1 MPFLERRI
9 TSFDNLSLYLRDY
22 GNPLDPRVPLFCL
35 GGLTR
40 NSKDFESLAERYS
53 SDGRRVICPD
63 YRGRGQSQYDANW
76 SNYDPRTYIRDIQ
89 DILAALNV
97 HRVVVVGTSLGGI
110 LGMGMAAAMPTAL
123 AAVVMNDVGPVVET
137 EGLDFIIDYIKE
149 DRPHDDWD
157 AAVVT
162 IKRMLPN
169 LTFQDEGIW
178 LRMAENT
185 FRRCDDGKLRFDWDV
200 NIAKPLLASDYEI
213 PDMWPLFR
221 ALSDIPALVL
231 RGAESDILSPA
242 CFAEMQTVKPDLVA
256 VEIPR
261 AGHVPTLAEPESR
274 AALDD
279 FLGRH

>member
-1 MPFLERRI
+1 MSYLERRI
-9 TSFDNLSLYLRDY
+9 TTFDNLSLYVRDY
-22 GNPLDPRVPLFCL
+22 GNPLDLRVPLFCL

-53 SDGRRVICPD
+53 ADGRRGICPD
-63 YRGRGQSQYDANW
+63 YRGRGQSQYDPNW
-76 SNYDPRTYIRDIQ
+76 ANYDPRTYIRDIQ
-89 DILAALNV
+89 DIFAALNV

-110 LGMGMAAAMPTAL
+110 LGMGMGAAMPTAL

-162 IKRMLPN
+162 IKKMLPN
-169 LTFQDEGIW
+169 LTFQDESIW
-178 LRMAENT
+178 LKMAENT
-185 FRRCDDGKLRFDWDV
+185 FRKCDDGKLRFDWDV
-200 NIAKPLLASDYEI
+200 NIAKPLLASDYAI

-221 ALSDIPALVL
+221 ALADIPALVL
-231 RGAESDILSPA
+231 RGAESDILSPE
-242 CFAEMQTVKPDLVA
+242 CFAEMQKVKPDLVA
-256 VEIPR
+256 AEIPR

-274 AALDD
+274 AALDE
-279 FLGRH
+279 FLGRY

>member
-1 MPFLERRI
+1 MSYLERRI
-9 TSFDNLSLYLRDY
+9 TTFDNLSLYIRDY
-22 GNPLDPRVPLFCL
+22 GNPLDLRVPLFCL

-53 SDGRRVICPD
+53 ADGRRVICPD
-63 YRGRGQSQYDANW
+63 YRGRGQSQYDPNW
-76 SNYDPRTYIRDIQ
+76 ANYDPRTYIRDIQ
-89 DILAALNV
+89 DIFAALNV

-110 LGMGMAAAMPTAL
+110 LGMGMGAAMPTAL

-162 IKRMLPN
+162 IKKMLPN
-169 LTFQDEGIW
+169 LTFQDETIW
-178 LRMAENT
+178 LKMAENT
-185 FRRCDDGKLRFDWDV
+185 FRKCDDGKLRFDWDV
-200 NIAKPLLASDYEI
+200 NIAKPLLASDYKI

-221 ALSDIPALVL
+221 ALADIPALVL
-231 RGAESDILSPA
+231 RGEESDILSPE
-242 CFAEMQTVKPDLVA
+242 CFAEMQKVKPDLVA

-274 AALDD
+274 AALDE
-279 FLGRH
+279 FLGRY

>member
-40 NSKDFESLAERYS
+40 NSKDFGSLAERYS
-53 SDGRRVICPD
+53 SNGRRVICPD
-63 YRGRGQSQYDANW
+63 YRGRGQSQYDSNW

-97 HRVVVVGTSLGGI
+97 HRVVVIGTSLGGI

-123 AAVVMNDVGPVVET
+123 AAVVINDVGPVVET

-162 IKRMLPN
+162 IKRMLPH

-185 FRRCDDGKLRFDWDV
+185 FRRCEDGKLRFDWDV

-221 ALSDIPALVL
+221 ALADIPALVL

-242 CFAEMQTVKPDLVA
+242 CFAEMQTVKPDLLA

>member
-9 TSFDNLSLYLRDY
+9 TSFDNLSLYVRDF
-22 GNPLDPRVPLFCL
+22 GDPLDSRAPLFCL

-63 YRGRGQSQYDANW
+63 YRGRGQSQYDPNW
-76 SNYDPRTYIRDIQ
+76 SNYDPRTYIRDIR
-89 DILAALNV
+89 DVLAALNV
-97 HRVVVVGTSLGGI
+97 HRVVVIGTSLGGI

-123 AAVVMNDVGPVVET
+123 AAVIMNDVGPVVET
-137 EGLDFIIDYIKE
+137 DGLDFIIDYIKV

-162 IKRMLPN
+162 IQNMLPN
-169 LTFQDEGIW
+169 LAFQDEGIW
-178 LRMAENT
+178 LKMAENT

-213 PDMWPLFR
+213 PNMWPLFR
-221 ALSDIPALVL
+221 ALRDIPALVL

-242 CFAEMQTVKPDLVA
+242 CFAEMQVIKPDMIA

>member
-1 MPFLERRI
+1 MSYLERRI
-9 TSFDNLSLYLRDY
+9 TTFDNLSLYVRDY
-22 GNPLDPRVPLFCL
+22 GNPLDVRVPLFCL

-53 SDGRRVICPD
+53 ADGRRVICPD
-63 YRGRGQSQYDANW
+63 YRGRGQSQYDPNW

-110 LGMGMAAAMPTAL
+110 LGMGMGAAMPTAL

-162 IKRMLPN
+162 IKKMLPN
-169 LTFQDEGIW
+169 LTFQDETIW
-178 LRMAENT
+178 LKMAENT
-185 FRRCDDGKLRFDWDV
+185 FRKCDDGKLRFDWDV
-200 NIAKPLLASDYEI
+200 NIAKPLLVSDYKI

-221 ALSDIPALVL
+221 ALTDIPALVL
-231 RGAESDILSPA
+231 RGAESDILSPE
-242 CFAEMQTVKPDLVA
+242 CFAEMQKVKPDLVA

-274 AALDD
+274 AALDE
-279 FLGRH
+279 FFGRY

>member
-9 TSFDNLSLYLRDY
+9 TSFDNLSLYIRDY
-22 GNPLDPRVPLFCL
+22 GDPLDTRAPLLCL

-63 YRGRGQSQYDANW
+63 YRGRGQSHYDPNW
-76 SNYDPRTYIRDIQ
+76 SNYDPRTYIRDIR
-89 DILAALNV
+89 DVLAALNV
-97 HRVVVVGTSLGGI
+97 HRVVVMGTSLGGI

-123 AAVVMNDVGPVVET
+123 AAVIMNDVGPVVET
-137 EGLDFIIDYIKE
+137 DGLDFIIDYIKV

-162 IKRMLPN
+162 IQNMLPN

-178 LRMAENT
+178 LKMAENT

-213 PDMWPLFR
+213 PNMWPLFR
-221 ALSDIPALVL
+221 ALKDIPTLVL

-242 CFAEMQTVKPDLVA
+242 CFAEMQVVKPDLIA

>member
-9 TSFDNLSLYLRDY
+9 TSFDNLSLYVRDY
-22 GNPLDPRVPLFCL
+22 GDPLDSRAPLFCL

-63 YRGRGQSQYDANW
+63 YRGRGQSHYDPNW
-76 SNYDPRTYIRDIQ
+76 SNYDPRTYIRDIR
-89 DILAALNV
+89 DVLAALNV

-110 LGMGMAAAMPTAL
+110 LGMGMAAAMPAAL

-137 EGLDFIIDYIKE
+137 DGLDFIIDYIKV

-162 IKRMLPN
+162 IQNMLPN

-178 LRMAENT
+178 LKMAENT

-213 PDMWPLFR
+213 PNMWPLFR
-221 ALSDIPALVL
+221 ALKDIPTLVL

-242 CFAEMQTVKPDLVA
+242 CFAEMQAVKPDMIA

>member
-1 MPFLERRI
+1 MSYLERRI
-9 TSFDNLSLYLRDY
+9 TTFDNLSLYVRDY
-22 GNPLDPRVPLFCL
+22 GNPLDVRVPLFCL

-53 SDGRRVICPD
+53 ADGRRVICPD
-63 YRGRGQSQYDANW
+63 YRGRGQSQYDPNW

-110 LGMGMAAAMPTAL
+110 LGMGMGAAMPTVL

-162 IKRMLPN
+162 IKKMLPN
-169 LTFQDEGIW
+169 LTFQDESIW
-178 LRMAENT
+178 LKMAENT
-185 FRRCDDGKLRFDWDV
+185 FRKCDDGKLRFDWDV
-200 NIAKPLLASDYEI
+200 NIAKPLLASDYKI

-221 ALSDIPALVL
+221 ALADIPALVL
-231 RGAESDILSPA
+231 RGAESDILSPE
-242 CFAEMQTVKPDLVA
+242 CFAEMQKVKPDLVA

-274 AALDD
+274 AALDE
-279 FLGRH
+279 FVGRY

>member
-9 TSFDNLSLYLRDY
+9 TSFDNLSLYVRDY
-22 GNPLDPRVPLFCL
+22 GDPLDSRAPLFCL

-63 YRGRGQSQYDANW
+63 YRGRGQSQYDPNW
-76 SNYDPRTYIRDIQ
+76 SNYDPRTYIRDIR
-89 DILAALNV
+89 DVLAALNV
-97 HRVVVVGTSLGGI
+97 HRVVVMGTSLGGI

-123 AAVVMNDVGPVVET
+123 AAVIMNDVGPVVET
-137 EGLDFIIDYIKE
+137 DGLDFIIDYIKV

-162 IKRMLPN
+162 IQNMLPN
-169 LTFQDEGIW
+169 LAFQDEGIW
-178 LRMAENT
+178 LKMAENT

-213 PDMWPLFR
+213 PNMWPLFR
-221 ALSDIPALVL
+221 ALKDIPTLVL

-242 CFAEMQTVKPDLVA
+242 CFAEMQVVKPDMIA

>member
-1 MPFLERRI
+1 MSYLERRV
-9 TSFDNLSLYLRDY
+9 TTFDNLSLYIRDY
-22 GNPLDPRVPLFCL
+22 GNPLDLRVPLFCL

-53 SDGRRVICPD
+53 ADGRRVICPD
-63 YRGRGQSQYDANW
+63 YRGRGQSQYDPNW
-76 SNYDPRTYIRDIQ
+76 ANYDPRTYIRDIQ
-89 DILAALNV
+89 DIFAALNV

-110 LGMGMAAAMPTAL
+110 LGMGMGAAMPTAL

-162 IKRMLPN
+162 IKKMLPN
-169 LTFQDEGIW
+169 LTFQDETIW
-178 LRMAENT
+178 LKMAENT
-185 FRRCDDGKLRFDWDV
+185 FRKCDDGKLRFDWDV
-200 NIAKPLLASDYEI
+200 NIAKPLLVSDYKI

-221 ALSDIPALVL
+221 ALADIPALVL
-231 RGAESDILSPA
+231 RGEESDILSPE
-242 CFAEMQTVKPDLVA
+242 CFAEMQKVKPDLVA

-274 AALDD
+274 AALDE
-279 FLGRH
+279 FLGRY

>member
-9 TSFDNLSLYLRDY
+9 TSFDNLSLYVRDY
-22 GNPLDPRVPLFCL
+22 GDPMDSRAPLFCL

-63 YRGRGQSQYDANW
+63 YRGRGQSQYDPNW
-76 SNYDPRTYIRDIQ
+76 SNYDPRTYIRDIR
-89 DILAALNV
+89 DVLAALNV
-97 HRVVVVGTSLGGI
+97 HRVVVMGTSLGGI
-110 LGMGMAAAMPTAL
+110 LGMGMATAMPTAL
-123 AAVVMNDVGPVVET
+123 AAVVMNDIGPVVET
-137 EGLDFIIDYIKE
+137 DGLDFIIDYIKV

-162 IKRMLPN
+162 IQNMLPN

-178 LRMAENT
+178 LKMAENT

-213 PDMWPLFR
+213 PNMWPLFR
-221 ALSDIPALVL
+221 ALKDIPTLVL

-242 CFAEMQTVKPDLVA
+242 CFAEMQVVKPDMIA

>member
-76 SNYDPRTYIRDIQ
+76 TNYDPRTYIRDIQ

-221 ALSDIPALVL
+221 ALADIPALVL

>member
-185 FRRCDDGKLRFDWDV
+185 FRRYDDGKLRFDWDV

-221 ALSDIPALVL
+221 ALADIPALVL

>member
-1 MPFLERRI
+1 MSYLERRI
-9 TSFDNLSLYLRDY
+9 TTFDNLSLYVRDY
-22 GNPLDPRVPLFCL
+22 GNPLDVRVPLFCL

-53 SDGRRVICPD
+53 ADGRRVICPD
-63 YRGRGQSQYDANW
+63 YRGRGQSQYDPNW

-110 LGMGMAAAMPTAL
+110 LGMGMGAAMPTAL

-162 IKRMLPN
+162 IKKMLPN
-169 LTFQDEGIW
+169 LTFQDESIW
-178 LRMAENT
+178 LKMAENT
-185 FRRCDDGKLRFDWDV
+185 FRKCDDGKLRFDWDV

-221 ALSDIPALVL
+221 ALTDIPALVL
-231 RGAESDILSPA
+231 RGAESDILSPE
-242 CFAEMQTVKPDLVA
+242 CFAEMQKVKPDLVA

-274 AALDD
+274 AALDE
-279 FLGRH
+279 FVGRY

>member
-9 TSFDNLSLYLRDY
+9 TSFDNLSLYVRDF
-22 GNPLDPRVPLFCL
+22 GDPLDSRAPLFCL

-63 YRGRGQSQYDANW
+63 YRGRGQSQYDPNW
-76 SNYDPRTYIRDIQ
+76 SNYDPRTYIRDIR
-89 DILAALNV
+89 DVLAALNV
-97 HRVVVVGTSLGGI
+97 HRVVVMGTSLGGI

-123 AAVVMNDVGPVVET
+123 AAVIMNDVGPVVET
-137 EGLDFIIDYIKE
+137 DGLDFIIDYIKV

-162 IKRMLPN
+162 IQNMLPN
-169 LTFQDEGIW
+169 LAFQDEGIW
-178 LRMAENT
+178 LKMAENT

-213 PDMWPLFR
+213 PNMWPLFR
-221 ALSDIPALVL
+221 ALKDIPTLVL

-242 CFAEMQTVKPDLVA
+242 CFAEMQVVKPDMIA

>member
-221 ALSDIPALVL
+221 ALADIPALVL

>member
-1 MPFLERRI
+1 MTFLERRI
-9 TSFDNLSLYLRDY
+9 TSFDNLSLYVRDY
-22 GNPLDPRVPLFCL
+22 GDPLDSRVPLFCL

-63 YRGRGQSQYDANW
+63 YRGRGQSHYDPNW
-76 SNYDPRTYIRDIQ
+76 SNYDPRTYIRDIR
-89 DILAALNV
+89 DVLAALNV

-137 EGLDFIIDYIKE
+137 DGLDLIIEYIKV

-162 IKRMLPN
+162 IQNMLPN
-169 LTFQDEGIW
+169 LTFQDQGIW
-178 LRMAENT
+178 LKMAENT

-200 NIAKPLLASDYEI
+200 NIAKPMLASDYEI
-213 PDMWPLFR
+213 PNMWPLFR
-221 ALSDIPALVL
+221 ALRDIPALVL
-231 RGAESDILSPA
+231 RGEESDILSPA
-242 CFAEMQTVKPDLVA
+242 CFAEMQAVKPDMIA
-256 VEIPR
+256 IEIPR